1 MKYLTEF
8 YEMPN
13 SKKARLLIDDQ
24 VVSGLKL
31 TQSLEEFGLM
41 TGQLI
46 YIEFLE
52 TNNTWPSDV
61 HRTGSKKQ
69 EEVEMTE
76 IGVGKTNGLYNLG
89 NTCYMNSAL

>member
-1 MKYLTEF
+1 
-8 YEMPN
+8 
-13 SKKARLLIDDQ
+13 
-24 VVSGLKL
+24 
-31 TQSLEEFGLM
+31 M

-69 EEVEMTE
+69 EEEATITE
-76 IGVGKTNGLYNLG
+76 IGVGRTNGLYNLG